1 LSISKIY
8 TMSDFCES
16 ERKRLD
22 KLNNFQLPNRYK
34 KIGWYFVLFVF
45 ILMIAKK
52 FVDEP
57 TWVKPLL
64 RNCMIV
70 GFLIISLAK
79 EKIEDELIVKLRGQ
93 SYRLAFVLGVVYSLV
108 QPYIE
113 YAVDYMLNT
122 DDASMGFSYFQTLIF
137 MLVVQIGFFEQFK
150 RYA

>member
-1 LSISKIY
+1 
-8 TMSDFCES
+8 MSEFCES
-16 ERKRLD
+16 ERKRIE

-52 FVDEP
+52 FVEEP
-57 TWVKPLL
+57 SWVKPLL
-64 RNCMIV
+64 NNSMIL

-79 EKIEDELIVKLRGQ
+79 ETIEDELIVKLRAQ
-93 SYRLAFVLGVVYSLV
+93 SYRLAFVFGVIYSLV

-113 YAVDYMLNT
+113 YGVDYLFNT
-122 DDASMGFSYFQTLIF
+122 DQASMGFSYFQTLIF

-150 RYA
+150 RSA

>member
-1 LSISKIY
+1 
-8 TMSDFCES
+8 MSDFCES

-22 KLNNFQLPNRYK
+22 RLNNFQLPNKYNR
-34 KIGWYFVLFVF
+34 IGWYFVLFVF
-45 ILMIAKK
+45 VLMIAKK

-57 TWVKPLL
+57 SWVKPVL
-64 RNCMIV
+64 RNSMIV

-79 EKIEDELIVKLRGQ
+79 EKIEDELMVKLRAQ
-93 SYRLAFVLGVVYSLV
+93 SYRLAFVFGVIYSLV

-113 YAVDYMLNT
+113 LGVDYLFNA
-122 DDASMGFSYFQTLIF
+122 DQASMGFSYFQTLIF

>member
-1 LSISKIY
+1 
-8 TMSDFCES
+8 MSDFCES

-22 KLNNFQLPNRYK
+22 KLNNFQLPNQYK
-34 KIGWYFVLFVF
+34 KIGWYFVLFIF
-45 ILMIAKK
+45 LLMIAKK
-52 FVDEP
+52 FVEEP
-57 TWVKPLL
+57 SWVKPVL

-79 EKIEDELIVKLRGQ
+79 EKVEDELLVKLRAQ
-93 SYRLAFVLGVVYSLV
+93 SYRLAFVFGVIYSLV

-113 YAVDYMLNT
+113 LGVDTLLNS
-122 DDASMGFSYFQTLIF
+122 DQASMGFSYFQTLIF